1 MKRPDLSALFASLVF
16 GISLLG
22 LAVLAVAQLNL
33 EHPEAKAKL
42 EFTVTPQVA
51 MPPVDVKLR
60 IWVERD
66 ACNRQLL
73 VTLDSGAFARASV
86 IQLDGDK
93 APRYHEVRY
102 PALPGGQYQVDVAV
116 TDCRGKIAAHATRTV
131 LYATPDP
138 VGDDEPVVDNRTTVV
153 VRAGVGRESDP
164 GLLHALGGSRPGRGL
179 RAWVLPRGRGRAGA
193 DESARA
199 ADLCG

>member
-131 LYATPDP
+131 LYAPEAP
-138 VGDDEPVVDNRTTVV
+138 ADDDAGVDNRTTVI
-153 VRAGVGRESDP
+153 VRAGPRRESDP
-164 GLLHALGGSRPGRGL
+164 GLLPALGGSRPGRGL
-179 RAWVLPRGRGRAGA
+179 RARLLPRGRGRAGA
-193 DESARA
+193 DESAGS
-199 ADLCG
+199 ADLCD